1 MIINIQNTMNADKKA
16 DNMQKDSGNNSE
28 NYREFTEDYRE
39 ESENDSKKQSSL
51 SFTDRFL
58 LSAAETLETLGK
70 KILELVL
77 LLLIVAIG
85 VPVLWFIIVCE
96 VAFWLI
102 KIIFFW

>member
-1 MIINIQNTMNADKKA
+1 MKITMNADKKA

-28 NYREFTEDYRE
+28 NYREFTEINRE
-39 ESENDSKKQSSL
+39 ITENDSKNQIKL

-58 LSAAETLETLGK
+58 LSTIEILGDLGK
-70 KILELVL
+70 KIFELVL
-77 LLLIVAIG
+77 LLLVVCIG
-85 VPVLWFIIVCE
+85 VPVLWFIIVCG